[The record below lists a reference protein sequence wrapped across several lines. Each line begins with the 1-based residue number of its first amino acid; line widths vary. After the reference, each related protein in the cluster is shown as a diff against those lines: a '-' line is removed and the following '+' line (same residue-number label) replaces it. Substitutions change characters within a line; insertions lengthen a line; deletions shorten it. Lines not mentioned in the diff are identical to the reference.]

1 MRELNELL
9 KLEYSEMSA
18 EEIEAVIEFKA
29 LEKSNEAERIQR
41 EATLKAGIEKMQEEA
56 YKAREEANK
65 AFKYACSITPNFKAV
80 NYGEE

>member
-18 EEIEAVIEFKA
+18 EEIEAVIEFRA
-29 LEKSNEAERIQR
+29 LEKANEAERLQR
-41 EATLKAGIEKMQEEA
+41 EAILKAELEKMQEEA

-65 AFKYACSITPNFKAV
+65 AFEYACSIVPNFKVV